1 MSSNKAAAVA
11 KFIAKVKMISAQ
23 IIAAVFDSSVIGIA
37 PTGYLNVI
45 IYKIDT
51 VGISRVITAPTS

>member
-23 IIAAVFDSSVIGIA
+23 MIAAVFDSSVIGIA

-45 IYKIDT
+45 IYSMDT
-51 VGISRVITAPTS
+51 VELTGGD